1 MSRYIECLIK
11 RAGGSFVDLGTARYH
26 FEPATG
32 LPNAP
37 HIAEIDDADAVTL
50 LRIPEAYRPASD
62 SDLPIPAL
70 MATTSIPAL
79 DEFASLS
86 DGAIADRYT
95 QAFGFSPLKG
105 SKREDMLA
113 AVRTAPARIGKNKP
127 APKLKAA
134 PVPDPVTGD
143 LPPLVPPVDALAY
156 DAMPDDALL
165 NAYVAIFG
173 ADPALDMDR
182 SAIIEAL
189 KAVQE

>member
-1 MSRYIECLIK
+1 
-11 RAGGSFVDLGTARYH
+11 
-26 FEPATG
+26 
-32 LPNAP
+32 
-37 HIAEIDDADAVTL
+37 
-50 LRIPEAYRPASD
+50 
-62 SDLPIPAL
+62 
-70 MATTSIPAL
+70 
-79 DEFASLS
+79 
-86 DGAIADRYT
+86 
-95 QAFGFSPLKG
+95 
-105 SKREDMLA
+105 MLA

-143 LPPLVPPVDALAY
+143 LPPPAPPVDALAY

-182 SAIIEAL
+182 AAIIEAL